1 MKFINSFFSIEA
13 NEWKSY
19 FLFLLRLSHFFGA
32 ILVPFYLF
40 IGGMNFF
47 QILLTQAAF
56 HGAIFLFEVPTGA
69 VADKFGRKH
78 STSIG
83 FLLMTIVM
91 LLYPTFPGFYNFV
104 LFEILFGLAYSFL
117 SGADTALLVDSLKEL
132 KKEKLIKKSLSRFYA
147 VGALGFVYAS
157 PIGSVLAGIDLRIPF
172 YLTAVPYL
180 LGLLIS
186 LTLFEPRIHSNET
199 YFNQVKKAFKLMKSD
214 TRLKVLAFESAFFQA
229 LVFFLFWFFPALL
242 LREKVDII
250 FFGFVSAGMNL
261 FPFIMHFFSEKI
273 ESILGRKNSLFLSS
287 LTAGILFLLLAVIN
301 NLLLLIAVFF
311 LIAYLRQLRISLL
324 THYFNNFVPSEKRA
338 TINSLVGML
347 KSIALFTLMP
357 VIGFTMD
364 LSLEIALIIIGVLMI
379 VFALTSRIEEEW
391 LLN

>member
-1 MKFINSFFSIEA
+1 M
-13 NEWKSY
+13 
-19 FLFLLRLSHFFGA
+19 
-32 ILVPFYLF
+32 
-40 IGGMNFF
+40 
-47 QILLTQAAF
+47 
-56 HGAIFLFEVPTGA
+56 
-69 VADKFGRKH
+69 
-78 STSIG
+78 
-83 FLLMTIVM
+83 
-91 LLYPTFPGFYNFV
+91 
-104 LFEILFGLAYSFL
+104 FEILFGLVYSFL

-214 TRLKVLAFESAFFQA
+214 ARLKVLAFESAFFQA

-273 ESILGRKNSLFLSS
+273 E
-287 LTAGILFLLLAVIN
+287 
-301 NLLLLIAVFF
+301 
-311 LIAYLRQLRISLL
+311 
-324 THYFNNFVPSEKRA
+324 
-338 TINSLVGML
+338 
-347 KSIALFTLMP
+347 
-357 VIGFTMD
+357 
-364 LSLEIALIIIGVLMI
+364 
-379 VFALTSRIEEEW
+379 
-391 LLN
+391 